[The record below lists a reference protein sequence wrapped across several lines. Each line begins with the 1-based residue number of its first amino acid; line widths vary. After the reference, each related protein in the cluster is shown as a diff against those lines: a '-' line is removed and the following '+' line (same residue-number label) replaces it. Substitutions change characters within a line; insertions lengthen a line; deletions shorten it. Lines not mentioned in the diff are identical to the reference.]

1 MGKLF
6 GLKGWLPV
14 AEAARHL
21 ATVIKEAVS
30 EADVLRLVLD
40 GQLRLS
46 VYFVNSTIART
57 GRVIA
62 IDKATGEPAW
72 PTEVIRGLTLNT
84 GEGIVFDGD
93 VVPVTGVWDLPM
105 IDGETIHVE
114 QRYQHLIDGP
124 AVTRIAF
131 NGTFVEGKDGQICQL
146 QEDGDENEFLHPA
159 GGLPKDTLLVVR
171 TEVLR
176 EFEEVAIAEQNKA
189 NAHAP
194 EESQKALAATERH
207 ASRRERTLAAVVA
220 TIASADQSLYRNA
233 EKINATKLAQL
244 VEDNRAKYQKEGD
257 KILTQDE
264 IVKLLRKILNGKYF
278 S

>member
-6 GLKGWLPV
+6 GLKGWWPV
-14 AEAARHL
+14 AEVARHL

-105 IDGETIHVE
+105 IDGERIEVE

-159 GGLPKDTLLVVR
+159 GGLPKDSLLVVR
-171 TEVLR
+171 TEALIDFQQSISDARANLDKPLSTKERESLLKLVLGM
-176 EFEEVAIAEQNKA
+176 AIKGYGYKPAELRN
-189 NAHAP
+189 
-194 EESQKALAATERH
+194 AATSEICKDLGTLGVGLDPDTVRKFLH
-207 ASRRERTLAAVVA
+207 EASEML
-220 TIASADQSLYRNA
+220 
-233 EKINATKLAQL
+233 TKNQT
-244 VEDNRAKYQKEGD
+244 KP
-257 KILTQDE
+257 
-264 IVKLLRKILNGKYF
+264 
-278 S
+278 